1 MTRYEQMNK
10 ASCGKILDAA
20 FTMAVEDGLLSIRR
34 NTVAERAGIAHSLV
48 TYYFNM
54 DELRDAIIKR
64 AIEKEQVDIL
74 AQGLAL
80 SNPVAMSAPTKL
92 KSKAL
97 ATLL

>member
-10 ASCGKILDAA
+10 ASRDKIVNAA
-20 FTMAVEDGLLSIRR
+20 FTMAAEEGLLSIRR
-34 NTVAERAGIAHSLV
+34 NAVADRAGIAHSLV

-54 DELRDAIIKR
+54 NQLQDAIIER
-64 AIEKEQVDIL
+64 AIECEQVDIL

-80 SNPVAMSAPTKL
+80 SNRIAVAAPAKL

>member
-1 MTRYEQMNK
+1 MNRYKQMNK
-10 ASCGKILDAA
+10 ASRDKIVNAA

-54 DELRDAIIKR
+54 NELRDAIIQR
-64 AIEKEQVDIL
+64 AIECEQVDIL

-80 SNPVAMSAPTKL
+80 SNSVAVAAPAKL